1 MVELRKRPQLVLIA
15 THGEWMGRSVESVL
29 ELNGYSV
36 IRVNGGR
43 RALELARDSGPDALI
58 LDTSLPEI
66 DGIDVCRGL
75 VEDPLFDHSTPIF
88 MTSTAPVSNRVRLEC
103 YEAGAWDFCAQPLDV
118 ETLLFKLRTFLRARR
133 RAEAAQSIS
142 LIDPQT
148 GLYSAFGLRH
158 WAETLG
164 ARAARNHEPF
174 ACVAVSSL
182 GTATESRAPRSSS
195 AQLNYLADVCR
206 AMARKSDVV
215 GYVGESRFA
224 ILAPDTDAPGARRL
238 VDRLQDAIEEGSP
251 TVAPDVPGRHPALHA
266 GFYAASDFSVAKVE
280 AAEVVRRAETALQYA
295 LMGGGEGTLSFDELP
310 GGTAG

>member
-1 MVELRKRPQLVLIA
+1 VLRVE
-15 THGEWMGRSVESVL
+15 
-29 ELNGYSV
+29 
-36 IRVNGGR
+36 GGR
-43 RALELARDSGPDALI
+43 RALELARGSSPDALI

-66 DGIDVCRGL
+66 DGIEVCRGL
-75 VEDPLFDHSTPIF
+75 VDDPLFDHSTPIF
-88 MTSTAPVSNRVRLEC
+88 MTSTAPVSNRVRLEA

-142 LIDPQT
+142 LIDPLT

-182 GTATESRAPRSSS
+182 GSGADARTSKSSS
-195 AQLNYLADVCR
+195 ARLNWLADVCR
-206 AMARKSDVV
+206 TQARKSDVI

-238 VDRLQDAIEEGSP
+238 VDRLQDALEGSAGP
-251 TVAPDVPGRHPALHA
+251 AKEVEVEGRHPALHA
-266 GFYAASDFSVAKVE
+266 GFYAASDFSAVKVE

-295 LMGGGEGTLSFDELP
+295 LMGGTEETLSFDELP
-310 GGTAG
+310 K

>member
-1 MVELRKRPQLVLIA
+1 MVELRKRPHLVLIA
-15 THGEWMGRSVESVL
+15 SQGEWMGRSVESVL

-36 IRVNGGR
+36 LRVDGGR
-43 RALELARDSGPDALI
+43 RALELARGSSPDALI

-66 DGIDVCRGL
+66 DGIEVCRGL
-75 VEDPLFDHSTPIF
+75 VDDPLFDHSTPIF
-88 MTSTAPVSNRVRLEC
+88 MTSTAPVSNRVRLES

-142 LIDPQT
+142 LIDPLT

-164 ARAARNHEPF
+164 ARASRNHEPF

-182 GTATESRAPRSSS
+182 ASGTDARTAKSSS
-195 AQLNYLADVCR
+195 ARLNWLADVCR
-206 AMARKSDVV
+206 AQARKSDVI

-238 VDRLQDAIEEGSP
+238 VDRLQDALEGSEG
-251 TVAPDVPGRHPALHA
+251 TAKAVEVEGRHPALHA
-266 GFYAASDFSVAKVE
+266 GFYAASDFSAVKVE

-295 LMGGGEGTLSFDELP
+295 LMGGTEETLSFDELP
-310 GGTAG
+310 K

>member
-1 MVELRKRPQLVLIA
+1 MVELRKRPHLVLIA
-15 THGEWMGRSVESVL
+15 SQGEWMGRSVESVL

-36 IRVNGGR
+36 LRVEGGR
-43 RALELARDSGPDALI
+43 RALELARGSSPDALI

-66 DGIDVCRGL
+66 DGIEVCRGL
-75 VEDPLFDHSTPIF
+75 VDDPLFDHSTPIF
-88 MTSTAPVSNRVRLEC
+88 MTSTAPVSNRVRLEA

-142 LIDPQT
+142 LIDPLT

-182 GTATESRAPRSSS
+182 GSGTDARSSKSSS
-195 AQLNYLADVCR
+195 ARLNWLADVCR
-206 AMARKSDVV
+206 AQARKSDVI

-238 VDRLQDAIEEGSP
+238 VDRLQDALEGSAGGEKKE
-251 TVAPDVPGRHPALHA
+251 VEVEGRHPALHA
-266 GFYAASDFSVAKVE
+266 GFYAASDFSAVKVE

-295 LMGGGEGTLSFDELP
+295 LMGGTEETLSFDELP
-310 GGTAG
+310 K

>member
-1 MVELRKRPQLVLIA
+1 MVELRKRPHLVLIA
-15 THGEWMGRSVESVL
+15 SHGEWMGRSVESVL

-36 IRVNGGR
+36 LRVNGGR
-43 RALELARDSGPDALI
+43 RALELARGSSPDALI

-66 DGIDVCRGL
+66 DGIEVCRGL
-75 VEDPLFDHSTPIF
+75 VDDPLFDHSTPIF
-88 MTSTAPVSNRVRLEC
+88 LTSTAPVSNRVRLEA
-103 YEAGAWDFCAQPLDV
+103 YEAGAWDFCSQPLDV
-118 ETLLFKLRTFLRARR
+118 ETLLFKLRTYLRARR

-142 LIDPQT
+142 LIDPLT

-182 GTATESRAPRSSS
+182 GTASDGRTSKSSS

-206 AMARKSDVV
+206 AQARKSDVI

-238 VDRLQDAIEEGSP
+238 VNRLQDALGEVEKP
-251 TVAPDVPGRHPALHA
+251 VEVAGRHPALTA
-266 GFYAASDFSVAKVE
+266 GFFAAADFSAANVE
-280 AAEVVRRAETALQYA
+280 AAEVVRRAETALQFA
-295 LMGGGEGTLSFDELP
+295 LMGGAEGTLSFDELP
-310 GGTAG
+310 GGA

>member
-1 MVELRKRPQLVLIA
+1 MVELRKRPHLVLIA
-15 THGEWMGRSVESVL
+15 SQGEWMGRSVESVL

-36 IRVNGGR
+36 LRVDGGR
-43 RALELARDSGPDALI
+43 RALELARGSSPDALI

-66 DGIDVCRGL
+66 DGIEVCRGL
-75 VEDPLFDHSTPIF
+75 VDDPLFDHSTPIF
-88 MTSTAPVSNRVRLEC
+88 MTSTAPVSNRVRLEA

-142 LIDPQT
+142 LIDPLT

-182 GTATESRAPRSSS
+182 GSGTDARTSKSSS
-195 AQLNYLADVCR
+195 AQLNWLADVCR
-206 AMARKSDVV
+206 AQARKSDVI

-238 VDRLQDAIEEGSP
+238 VDRLQDALEGSAGSAKA
-251 TVAPDVPGRHPALHA
+251 VEVEGRHPALHA
-266 GFYAASDFSVAKVE
+266 GFFAASDFSAVKVE

-295 LMGGGEGTLSFDELP
+295 LMGGAEGTLSFDELP
-310 GGTAG
+310 NS

>member
-15 THGEWMGRSVESVL
+15 SHGEWMGRSVESVL

-36 IRVNGGR
+36 LRVDGGR
-43 RALELARDSGPDALI
+43 RALELARGSSPDALI

-66 DGIDVCRGL
+66 DGIEVCRGL
-75 VEDPLFDHSTPIF
+75 VDDPLFDHSTPIF
-88 MTSTAPVSNRVRLEC
+88 MTSTAPVSNRVRLEA

-118 ETLLFKLRTFLRARR
+118 ETLLFKLRTYLRARR

-142 LIDPQT
+142 LIDPLT

-164 ARAARNHEPF
+164 ARASRNHEPF

-182 GTATESRAPRSSS
+182 GSAADARTTKSSS
-195 AQLNYLADVCR
+195 ARLNYLADVCR
-206 AMARKSDVV
+206 AHARKSDVI

-238 VDRLQDAIEEGSP
+238 VDRLQDAIEES
-251 TVAPDVPGRHPALHA
+251 APKAADVEGRHPALHA
-266 GFYAASDFSVAKVE
+266 GFFAASDFSAVNVN

-295 LMGGGEGTLSFDELP
+295 LMGGKEGTLSFDELP
-310 GGTAG
+310 GHTAS

>member
-1 MVELRKRPQLVLIA
+1 MVELRKRPHLVLIA
-15 THGEWMGRSVESVL
+15 SHGEWMGRSVESVL

-36 IRVNGGR
+36 LRVEGGR
-43 RALELARDSGPDALI
+43 RALELARGSSPDALI

-66 DGIDVCRGL
+66 DGIEVCRGL
-75 VEDPLFDHSTPIF
+75 VDDPLFDHSTPIF
-88 MTSTAPVSNRVRLEC
+88 MTSTAPVSNRVRLEA

-142 LIDPQT
+142 LIDPLT

-164 ARAARNHEPF
+164 ARASRNHEPF

-182 GTATESRAPRSSS
+182 GTSGDARTAKSSS
-195 AQLNYLADVCR
+195 ARLNYLADVCR
-206 AMARKSDVV
+206 AQARKSDVI

-238 VDRLQDAIEEGSP
+238 VDRLQDAIEESATGP
-251 TVAPDVPGRHPALHA
+251 VEVEGRHPALHA
-266 GFYAASDFSVAKVE
+266 GFFAASDFSAVKVE
-280 AAEVVRRAETALQYA
+280 PAEVVRRAETALQYV

-310 GGTAG
+310 GGGGA

>member
-1 MVELRKRPQLVLIA
+1 MVELRKRPHLVLIA
-15 THGEWMGRSVESVL
+15 SHGEWMGRSVESVL

-36 IRVNGGR
+36 LRVDGGR
-43 RALELARDSGPDALI
+43 RALELARGSSPDALI

-66 DGIDVCRGL
+66 DGIEVCRGL
-75 VEDPLFDHSTPIF
+75 VDDPLFDHSTPIF
-88 MTSTAPVSNRVRLEC
+88 MTSTAPVSNRVRLEA

-142 LIDPQT
+142 LIDPLT

-182 GTATESRAPRSSS
+182 GSGADARTSKSSS
-195 AQLNYLADVCR
+195 ARLNWLADVCR
-206 AMARKSDVV
+206 TQARKSDVI

-238 VDRLQDAIEEGSP
+238 VDRLQDALEGSAGQKE
-251 TVAPDVPGRHPALHA
+251 VEIEGRHPALHA
-266 GFYAASDFSVAKVE
+266 GFYAASDFSAVKVE

-295 LMGGGEGTLSFDELP
+295 LMGGTEETLSFDELP
-310 GGTAG
+310 K

>member
-1 MVELRKRPQLVLIA
+1 MVELRKRPHLVLIA
-15 THGEWMGRSVESVL
+15 SQGEWMGRSVESVL

-36 IRVNGGR
+36 LRVNGGR
-43 RALELARDSGPDALI
+43 RALELARGSSPDALI

-66 DGIDVCRGL
+66 GGIEVCRAL
-75 VEDPLFDHSTPIF
+75 VDDPLFDHSTPIF
-88 MTSTAPVSNRVRLEC
+88 LTSTAPVSNRVRLEA

-118 ETLLFKLRTFLRARR
+118 ETLLFKMRTYLRARR

-142 LIDPQT
+142 LIDPLT

-182 GTATESRAPRSSS
+182 GSSGDARTSKSSS

-206 AMARKSDVV
+206 AQARKSDVI

-238 VDRLQDAIEEGSP
+238 VDRLQDALEETNKP
-251 TVAPDVPGRHPALHA
+251 AEVAGRHPALTA
-266 GFYAASDFSVAKVE
+266 GFFAAADFSEVKLE
-280 AAEVVRRAETALQYA
+280 AAEVVRRAETALQFA
-295 LMGGGEGTLSFDELP
+295 LMGGAEGTLSFDELP
-310 GGTAG
+310 GGGA

>member
-1 MVELRKRPQLVLIA
+1 MVELRKRPHLVLIA
-15 THGEWMGRSVESVL
+15 SQGEWMGRSVESVL

-36 IRVNGGR
+36 LRVDGGR
-43 RALELARDSGPDALI
+43 RALELARGSSPDALI

-66 DGIDVCRGL
+66 DGIEVCRGL
-75 VEDPLFDHSTPIF
+75 VDDPLFDHSTPIF
-88 MTSTAPVSNRVRLEC
+88 MTSTAPVSNRVRLEA
-103 YEAGAWDFCAQPLDV
+103 YEAGAWDFCTQPLDV

-142 LIDPQT
+142 LIDPLT

-182 GTATESRAPRSSS
+182 GSGTDARTAKSSS
-195 AQLNYLADVCR
+195 ARLNWLADVCR
-206 AMARKSDVV
+206 AQARKSDVI

-238 VDRLQDAIEEGSP
+238 VDRLQDALEGSGG
-251 TVAPDVPGRHPALHA
+251 TAKEVEVEGRHPALHA
-266 GFYAASDFSVAKVE
+266 GFYAASDFSAVKVE

-295 LMGGGEGTLSFDELP
+295 LMGGAEGTLSFDELP
-310 GGTAG
+310 K